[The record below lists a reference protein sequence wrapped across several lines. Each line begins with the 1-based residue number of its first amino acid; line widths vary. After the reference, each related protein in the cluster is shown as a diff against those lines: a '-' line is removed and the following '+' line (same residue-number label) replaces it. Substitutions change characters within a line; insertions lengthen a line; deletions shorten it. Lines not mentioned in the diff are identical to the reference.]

1 MPMSSHDQHNINER
15 LARQVSKLLEQLEQG
30 EHITLRE
37 RFQSLMAIA
46 RIQYV
51 FVTLRKEKF
60 DEPAAGASVRKYQT
74 AFSKNDARGRK
85 KIARSAVAVRPE
97 HEPEPD
103 WVSDDSDDGDGAA

>member
-1 MPMSSHDQHNINER
+1 MPSRDPHQINER
-15 LARQVSKLLEQLEQG
+15 LARQVAKLLEQLEEG

-60 DEPAAGASVRKYQT
+60 DEPSAGTAVRKYQT
-74 AFSKNDARGRK
+74 AFAKNDARGRK
-85 KIARSAVAVRPE
+85 KIARPATAVAIR
-97 HEPEPD
+97 PEPD
-103 WVSDDSDDGDGAA
+103 WVTDDGDDGDAA

>member
-51 FVTLRKEKF
+51 FVSLRKEKF

-85 KIARSAVAVRPE
+85 KIARSTAVATRP
-97 HEPEPD
+97 EPEPD
-103 WVSDDSDDGDGAA
+103 WVSDDSDDSDDAA